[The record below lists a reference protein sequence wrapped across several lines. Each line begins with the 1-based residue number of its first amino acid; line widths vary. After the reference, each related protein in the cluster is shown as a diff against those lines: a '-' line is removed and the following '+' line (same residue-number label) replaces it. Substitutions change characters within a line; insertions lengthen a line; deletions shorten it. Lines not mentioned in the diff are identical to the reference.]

1 MGRYNGPAVLID
13 HHGVAHDVHALLYSS
28 TTFGVTRWWGFLA
41 GDASWWDIFYA
52 REPVTL
58 RIGDGVAAVFVTAPG
73 GVNAITE
80 TEVTGTGPPPF
91 D

>member
-1 MGRYNGPAVLID
+1 MGRYKGPAVVID
-13 HHGVAHDVHALLYSS
+13 HNGDSRDVRALLYSTS
-28 TTFGVTRWWGFLA
+28 FGATRWWGCLA

-58 RIGDGVAAVFVTAPG
+58 RIGDGKGAVYVTAPG

-80 TEVTGTGPPPF
+80 VEVTGTGLPPF